1 MALRNGIVTLTTD
14 FGTRDAYV
22 GAMKGVVCRILPAV
36 RLVDLSHEI
45 PPQDVR
51 DAAQLLA
58 GACPWFPPGTVHLA
72 VVDPGVGTTRR
83 ALAVEAGGQC
93 YLGPDNGLLTS
104 ALRLPGAQ
112 AHEISAQEYLLLE
125 RSDTFHGRDV
135 FAPAAGHLAAG
146 LDLTRLGPSAGGC
159 VLLDL
164 PQPVRAGDCIAGEV
178 TRVDRFGNAITNIP
192 HAWLVELGEGP
203 YEVWAGSASFG
214 RLRRRYQEAA
224 PGEALALTGG
234 DGRIEI
240 AVHGGS
246 AAERFGLARGHRIEV
261 RRCAGTGRGGT

>member
-14 FGTRDAYV
+14 FGTRDGYV
-22 GAMKGVVCRILPAV
+22 GAMKGVICRILPSA

-58 GACPWFPPGTVHLA
+58 AACPWFPPGTVHLA
-72 VVDPGVGTTRR
+72 VIDPGVGGARR

-93 YLGPDNGLLTS
+93 YVGPDNGLLTH
-104 ALRLPGAQ
+104 ALRLPDAQ
-112 AHEISAQEYLLLE
+112 AHEINARGYLLPE

-146 LDLTRLGPSAGGC
+146 LDLARLGPVASGC
-159 VLLDL
+159 STLDL
-164 PQPVRAGDCIAGEV
+164 PRPARAGDRIAGEV
-178 TRVDRFGNAITNIP
+178 VRIDRFGNAISNIP
-192 HAWLVELGEGP
+192 RAQLAELGEGA
-203 YEVWAGSASFG
+203 YEVWANGASFG
-214 RLRRRYQEAA
+214 LLRRRYEEAA

-240 AVHGGS
+240 AVNRGS
-246 AAERFGLARGHRIEV
+246 AAERFGLACGLRVEV
-261 RRCAGTGRGGT
+261 RRSARAGREGT